1 MSKLLASIKD
11 IKSVDNLNIVVF
23 DFYGTKLKMMSL
35 ELSDNIKIGSKV
47 LLSTKPTS
55 VALAK
60 NFDGDISFSNQLR
73 AKVIDIDK
81 GELLCCIKLFI
92 ANSIFESIITID
104 SLNKLQLKID
114 DEVIAFIKASDISIY
129 KVCDD

>member
-35 ELSDNIKIGSKV
+35 ELSENIKIGSKV

-104 SLNKLQLKID
+104 SLNKLHLKID
-114 DEVIAFIKASDISIY
+114 DEVTAFIKASDISIY

>member
-60 NFDGDISFSNQLR
+60 NFDGDISFSNQLK

-92 ANSIFESIITID
+92 ANSIFESIITVD
-104 SLNKLQLKID
+104 SLNKLHLKID
-114 DEVIAFIKASDISIY
+114 DEVTAFIKASDISIY